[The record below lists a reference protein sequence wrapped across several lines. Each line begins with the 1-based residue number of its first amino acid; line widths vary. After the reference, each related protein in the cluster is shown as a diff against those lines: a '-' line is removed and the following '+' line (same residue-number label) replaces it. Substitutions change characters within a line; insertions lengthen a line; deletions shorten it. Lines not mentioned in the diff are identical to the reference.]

1 MAITKIHGIKTT
13 VDKAIAYICNPGKT
27 DESIYISSFA
37 CAPETAALDFKYT
50 LDHTAEQ
57 LSRNDIDRENKAFHL
72 IQAFEPGEVSYEEA
86 HAIGKEL
93 ADRLLGGRYSYV
105 LATHIDKGHV
115 HSHIIFCA
123 ADNLDYKH
131 YHDCKKNYW
140 YIRSL
145 SDQLCKE
152 HGLSVI
158 EPSEKRGV
166 TYKEWSSNKEEKSW
180 KSKLRKD
187 INQFIKLSSSYEEFL
202 TLMTA
207 RGYELKNTSLDPS
220 DGKYIAFRPADRE
233 RFVRGSTRSLGKNYT
248 KEQINERIENNK
260 RRTQP
265 ISQTE
270 KRLRQLI
277 DMNNQDTF
285 AGKPGLQ
292 KWASKEN
299 LKIAAETYSRMTAK
313 NIHNFTELADRISS
327 LQQLSK
333 TCNDSILSIEQQL
346 RDLAEVIKYARQYQE
361 NKSVHDRYEKVKDQ
375 DCFFRKYESQI
386 ILFSGAERMLNRMG
400 IDPHTLDL
408 EKFHSQYEA
417 LKAQKQELAQQQ
429 KATRTEIRKLKLIE
443 KNMQEYLKIF
453 TPDVKIQVPAQSQDE
468 LEK

>member
-13 VDKAIAYICNPGKT
+13 VDKAIAYICNPDKT
-27 DESIYISSFA
+27 DENIYISSFA

-50 LDHTAEQ
+50 LDRTSEQ
-57 LSRNDIDRENKAFHL
+57 LYRNDINRENKAFHL
-72 IQAFEPGEVSYEEA
+72 IQAFEPGEVSHEEA

-123 ADNLDYKH
+123 ADNLDYKQ
-131 YHDCKKNYW
+131 YHDCKKSYW
-140 YIRSL
+140 HIRSL

-166 TYKEWSSNKEEKSW
+166 TYKEWSSNKDEKSW
-180 KSKLRKD
+180 KSQIRKD
-187 INQFIKLSSSYEEFL
+187 INQFVKLSSSYEEFL
-202 TLMTA
+202 ALMTA
-207 RGYELKNTSLDPS
+207 KGYELKNTSLDPS
-220 DGKYIAFRPADRE
+220 DGKYISFRPVGRE

-248 KEQINERIENNK
+248 KEQIYEQIENK
-260 RRTQP
+260 KSRTRP
-265 ISQTE
+265 VSQAE

-277 DMNNQDTF
+277 DMNNPDTF

-299 LKIAAETYSRMTAK
+299 LKITAETYSRMTAK
-313 NIHNFTELADRISS
+313 NIHNFTELEDRISS

-333 TCNDSILSIEQQL
+333 TCNDSIISIEQQL
-346 RDLAEVIKYARQYQE
+346 RNLAEVIKYACQYQE
-361 NKSVHDRYEKVKDQ
+361 NKSVHDRYEKAKDQ
-375 DCFFRKYESQI
+375 DRFFRKYESQI
-386 ILFSGAERMLNRMG
+386 ILFSGAERMLKRMG
-400 IDPHTLDL
+400 IDPHTLNL
-408 EKFHSQYEA
+408 EKLHSQYEE
-417 LKAQKQELAQQQ
+417 LKAKKQELGQQQ
-429 KATRTEIRKLKLIE
+429 KAARTEIRELELIE
-443 KNMQEYLKIF
+443 KNMKAYLAVSSERE
-453 TPDVKIQVPAQSQDE
+453 PLVKS
-468 LEK
+468 LETDIEK